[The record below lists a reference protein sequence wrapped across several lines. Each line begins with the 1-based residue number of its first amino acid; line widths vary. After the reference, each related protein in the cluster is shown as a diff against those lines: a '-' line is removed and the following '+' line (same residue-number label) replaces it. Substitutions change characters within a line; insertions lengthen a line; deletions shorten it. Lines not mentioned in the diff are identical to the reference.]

1 MHVNISMQ
9 PQEENTFT
17 QVPWFATTQTGSID
31 LYASAVSRYSSNLNH
46 SNSSNANAKT
56 ASKNDSLKRHGR
68 LSKKNSRDSEESENS
83 NHRRR
88 SNPVTGSATNL
99 SAWSKDT
106 EVNESDKIKE
116 LNSSKT
122 SLKARKN
129 SFTASLTNSKTSLQK
144 ILNNKDTD
152 QPTFIEPLDTIMSY
166 SSQIDPN
173 TNMVRSFSRSSKK

>member
-1 MHVNISMQ
+1 MQ

-46 SNSSNANAKT
+46 SNSSHANAKT
-56 ASKNDSLKRHGR
+56 TFKNDSLKRQGG
-68 LSKKNSRDSEESENS
+68 LSKQNSKDSEESEHS
-83 NHRRR
+83 NHRRK

-106 EVNESDKIKE
+106 EVCESEKFKE

-129 SFTASLTNSKTSLQK
+129 SFTASLTNSKTSLRK
-144 ILNNKDTD
+144 IFNNKDTD
-152 QPTFIEPLDTIMSY
+152 QNTFIEPLDTIMSY

-173 TNMVRSFSRSSKK
+173 TNMVRSLSRSSKQ

>member
-1 MHVNISMQ
+1 MQ

-46 SNSSNANAKT
+46 SNSSHANAKN
-56 ASKNDSLKRHGR
+56 ASKTDSLKRHGR
-68 LSKKNSRDSEESENS
+68 LSKQHSRDSEESEHS
-83 NHRRR
+83 YHRRR
-88 SNPVTGSATNL
+88 SNPVTGSITNL

-106 EVNESDKIKE
+106 EVCESDNLKQ

-122 SLKARKN
+122 SLKTRKN
-129 SFTASLTNSKTSLQK
+129 SFTASLTNSKTSLRK

-152 QPTFIEPLDTIMSY
+152 QTTFIEPLDTIMSY

-173 TNMVRSFSRSSKK
+173 TNMVRSLNRSSKK

>member
-1 MHVNISMQ
+1 MQ

-46 SNSSNANAKT
+46 SNSSHANAKN
-56 ASKNDSLKRHGR
+56 ASKTDSLKRHGR
-68 LSKKNSRDSEESENS
+68 LSKQHSRDSEKSEHS
-83 NHRRR
+83 NHRRL
-88 SNPVTGSATNL
+88 SNPVTGSITNL

-106 EVNESDKIKE
+106 EVCESDKLKE

-129 SFTASLTNSKTSLQK
+129 SLTASLTNSKTSLRK
-144 ILNNKDTD
+144 ILNNKETD
-152 QPTFIEPLDTIMSY
+152 QTTFIEPLDTIMSY

-173 TNMVRSFSRSSKK
+173 TNMVRSLSRSSKK